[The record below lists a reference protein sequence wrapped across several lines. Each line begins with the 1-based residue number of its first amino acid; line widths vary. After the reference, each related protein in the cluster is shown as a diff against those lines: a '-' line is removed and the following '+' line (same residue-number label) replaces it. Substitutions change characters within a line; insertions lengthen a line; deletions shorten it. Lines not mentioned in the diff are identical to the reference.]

1 MSLTYNDN
9 VNATKDDT
17 ESDFVAVVGPEIQV
31 QSDFSRHAVGFTVFS
46 EVGRY
51 FQETKE
57 NYWDFGIDGN
67 GRLDITRDNNLQG
80 GFTRSAP
87 ARRPRRSRR

>member
-1 MSLTYNDN
+1 MSLSYDDN

-17 ESDFVAVVGPEIQV
+17 RDDFVAVFGPDVAV
-31 QSDFSRHAVGFTVFS
+31 QSDFSRHAVGFNVFS

-57 NYWDFGIDGN
+57 DYWDFGIDGN
-67 GRLDITRDNNLQG
+67 GRLDITQRQ
-80 GFTRSAP
+80 
-87 ARRPRRSRR
+87 